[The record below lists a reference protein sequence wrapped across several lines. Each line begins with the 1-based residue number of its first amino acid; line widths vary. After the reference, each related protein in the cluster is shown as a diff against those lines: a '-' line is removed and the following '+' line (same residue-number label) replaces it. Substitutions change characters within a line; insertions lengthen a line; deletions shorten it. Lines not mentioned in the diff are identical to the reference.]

1 MKEENIVEIKKRAE
15 KILRENSIITLS
27 GEKEILK
34 MVQEITNSDG
44 DNIELKAKTLDDIE
58 RYLYIKE
65 KMNLAEKDIAFLNEL
80 SKSLKEQEV
89 RENDFGTPPLFI
101 LKNTASGK
109 DEFFLTRKALKKYM
123 TIRKKDEKR
132 IVEVSS
138 NDSLEIA
145 RLIEVIK
152 RNF

>member
-1 MKEENIVEIKKRAE
+1 MENKIIEIKKRTE
-15 KILRENSIITLS
+15 KILKENSIITLS

-34 MVQEITNSDG
+34 KVKEIADSDV

-58 RYLYIKE
+58 RYLYVKE
-65 KMNLAEKDIAFLNEL
+65 KMNFAGKDFEFLKEL
-80 SKSLKEQEV
+80 SESLREQEV
-89 RENDFGTPPLFI
+89 RENDLGTPPLFI

-109 DEFFLTRKALKKYM
+109 DEYFLTRKALKKYI
-123 TIRKKDEKR
+123 TTRKKGEKR

-138 NDSLEIA
+138 NDSLELA
-145 RLIEVIK
+145 HLIEVIK